1 MCWTEYIC
9 YPFLSVFYLLD
20 ISYDQLAL
28 YYIIQ
33 TIQAFISSL
42 FNSKLYNI
50 FYALYLVLKSANLK
64 TNQNSAIHHFCIS
77 DDMPQ
82 NYRRPPSPPPSY
94 EEVSKASML
103 NNPDKAN
110 DRTKA
115 ANNSSSSSCQKLS
128 KIEEEKRVN
137 HDELPPEYATAVAM
151 TPAVNS
157 QLLSSNISQ
166 PL

>member
-1 MCWTEYIC
+1 MHKSAKIK
-9 YPFLSVFYLLD
+9 
-20 ISYDQLAL
+20 INQ
-28 YYIIQ
+28 
-33 TIQAFISSL
+33 
-42 FNSKLYNI
+42 
-50 FYALYLVLKSANLK
+50 KSAN
-64 TNQNSAIHHFCIS
+64 HHFSIS

-103 NNPDKAN
+103 SYPDKSH
-110 DRTKA
+110 DRAKP
-115 ANNSSSSSCQKLS
+115 NNSCHKLS

-151 TPAVNS
+151 TPAVDS

-166 PL
+166 AL